1 MPSGIAV
8 LSQGVGYGVVLGV
21 GAFFALGMMFI
32 TWALRRYNNELQTS
46 EVFSTAGRSVKSGL
60 VAAAVISSWTWAAT
74 LLQSSAVAYDYG
86 VSGPFWYASGAT
98 VQVILFATLAI
109 ELKRRAPNAHTFL
122 EAIRARYGGITH
134 GVFIVFGFMTN
145 ILVTAMLLTGG
156 SAVIEDLTGMNP
168 VAACFLLPVGVVAYT
183 MFGGIKATFITDWV
197 HTVVILVIIFLFAF
211 TAYSTNEI
219 LGSPGAVYDALVAAS
234 KRHPVS
240 GNAQGSY
247 LTMQSREGGIFF
259 VINLVGNF
267 GTVYLDNG
275 YWNKAIAASPVH
287 ALPGYVMG
295 GLTWFAIPWLC
306 ATTMGLAALALENN
320 PVFPTYPL
328 RMAPEDVTAGLVLP
342 NAAVALLGK
351 GGAAATLVLIFMA
364 VTSAMSAELIAV
376 SSIWTYDIYNTYINP
391 KAHGKNLI
399 YMSHVSCAVFAL
411 IMAAF
416 STGLYYAGIG
426 MGYIYLMMGCI
437 IGGGVLPA
445 ALTLLWSGQS
455 WAAATFSPIIALAC
469 ALIGW
474 LVQAKTQYGNLS
486 VASTGSNYPMLVG
499 NVVAL
504 LTPVVTIPILSLV
517 FRTEKYDWQSMK
529 DIRRPDD
536 SDLTAA
542 AHMDPELLPGGAHG
556 ETAQALAAE
565 EAEQKHLLRASK
577 IARTLTVCLALCFLI
592 LWPMP
597 MYGSGY
603 IFSKK
608 FFTGW
613 VVVAIIWLFVTA
625 ACVGIYPVF
634 EGRKT
639 IIRTFKS
646 MYLDATGKKHPVT
659 HGRAT
664 IAETAVVE
672 EKMEEKKERDA
683 EAAIRDSD

>member
-1 MPSGIAV
+1 MAGIAV
-8 LSQGVGYGVVLGV
+8 LSQGAGYGVVLGV
-21 GAFFALGMMFI
+21 GFLFALGMMF
-32 TWALRRYNNELQTS
+32 TTYVLRRYNNELQTS

-60 VAAAVISSWTWAAT
+60 VAAAVVSSWTWAAT
-74 LLQSSAVAYDYG
+74 LLQSSAVAYNYG

-134 GVFIVFGFMTN
+134 GVFITFGLMTN
-145 ILVTAMLLTGG
+145 VLVTAMLLTGG
-156 SAVIEDLTGMNP
+156 SAVIQDLTGMNP
-168 VAACFLLPVGVVAYT
+168 VAACFLLPVGVVLYT

-211 TAYSTNEI
+211 TTYATNNI
-219 LGSPGAVYDALVAAS
+219 LGSPSAVYDALKAAS
-234 KRHPVS
+234 ARHPVD
-240 GNAQGSY
+240 GNAEGSY

-287 ALPGYVMG
+287 ALPGYIMG
-295 GLTWFAIPWLC
+295 GLSWFAIPWLC

-328 RMAPEDVTAGLVLP
+328 RMAAEDVTAGLVLP

-391 KAHGKNLI
+391 KAQGKNLI
-399 YMSHVSCAVFAL
+399 YMSHVSCVVYAL

-426 MGYIYLMMGCI
+426 MGYLYLLMGVI

-445 ALTLLWSGQS
+445 SLTLLWDRQS

-474 LVQAKTQYGNLS
+474 LVQAKTQYGDLS
-486 VASTGSNYPMLVG
+486 VTSTGSNYPMLVG

-504 LTPVVTIPILSLV
+504 LTPVVVVPIFSLV
-517 FRTEKYDWQSMK
+517 FKTEKYDWLSMK
-529 DIRRPDD
+529 QIRRSDD
-536 SDLTAA
+536 SELTNAA
-542 AHMDPELLPGGAHG
+542 NVDPELLPGGAEG
-556 ETAQALAAE
+556 ETAQSLAAE
-565 EAEQKHLLRASK
+565 ELEQKHLLRASK
-577 IARTLTVCLALCFLI
+577 IARTLTVCLVLCFLI

-597 MYGSGY
+597 MYGTGY
-603 IFSKK
+603 VFSKK

-613 VVVAIIWLFVTA
+613 IVVGILWLFVTSF
-625 ACVGIYPVF
+625 CVGIYPVI

-639 IIRTFKS
+639 IARTLKS
-646 MYLDATGKKHPVT
+646 MYLDVTGKKHPVT

-664 IAETAVVE
+664 VAETAVVE
-672 EKMEEKKERDA
+672 EKRGEKKERDA
-683 EAAIRDSD
+683 ESAAARDSD